1 MYRILWLREHGPISY
16 SFPSLKFPSLKYHY
30 NYSVI
35 NPINYNVI
43 NPRNYNVIFRKNYS
57 LATNGQPNESLIPVV
72 IYPNAFL
79 DKPVILKNAKNKVGI
94 YRWVNKVNG
103 NT

>member
-1 MYRILWLREHGPISY
+1 MYRILWLREHEPISY
-16 SFPSLKFPSLKYHY
+16 SLSSLKYPY
-30 NYSVI
+30 NYSGI

-43 NPRNYNVIFRKNYS
+43 KPRNYNIIFRRNYS

-72 IYPNAFL
+72 IYPDAFL